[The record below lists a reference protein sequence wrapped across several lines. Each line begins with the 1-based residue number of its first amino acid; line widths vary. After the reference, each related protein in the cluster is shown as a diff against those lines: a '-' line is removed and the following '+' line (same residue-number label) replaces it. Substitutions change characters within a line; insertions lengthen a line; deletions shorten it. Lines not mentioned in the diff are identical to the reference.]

1 MSNLQQAT
9 RILYRELLKAA
20 HELDKNPIGK
30 LFLIAQPKEV
40 YSRENA
46 SKIKLKKP
54 SSNLNIILRKFN
66 SGGEFYAPSNKVVKA
81 LRAQFR
87 KKTNVDENEALG
99 FGFQVLRRLN
109 FARTCGS
116 TLIKD
121 NKATS
126 SEHVFKGPKFL
137 ELTNSYAVGSLLIT
151 HPVSCIDQPILHG
164 AVSIICEDND
174 IGVDG
179 LILNKPLDMK
189 LLQVLE
195 NGDSDTLK
203 KFKPFWENR
212 LFLGGIVHSEIT
224 MLHSVELPDSKCIV
238 PGLYYS
244 TNFDAALEMVK
255 NGEATV
261 DQFKLFFGKLCWAK
275 SQLDF
280 ELQRNVWFCAQNSS
294 SVPMIEG
301 VGNVALQELN
311 KDINSE
317 DVNVY
322 QRRIW
327 AASLRQLG
335 HNQDNNEYIAFTLAD
350 DRSKMVELLEKF
362 LVEHHNEIENS
373 LQDAVK

>member
-30 LFLIAQPKEV
+30 LFLIAQPKAV
-40 YSRENA
+40 YSREKA

-54 SSNLNIILRKFN
+54 PSHLNTLLRKFN
-66 SGGEFYAPSNKVVKA
+66 SGGEFYAPSNNVVEA
-81 LRAQFR
+81 LRDQFR
-87 KKTNVDENEALG
+87 KKANVDENEALS

-116 TLIKD
+116 SLIKD
-121 NKATS
+121 SICTS
-126 SEHVFKGPKFL
+126 SKDVFKGPNFL
-137 ELTNSYAVGSLLIT
+137 ELTSGYTVGSLLIT
-151 HPVSCIDQPILHG
+151 HPVSCINQPILHG

-179 LILNKPLDMK
+179 LILNKPLDTK
-189 LLQVLE
+189 LLKVLE
-195 NGDSDTLK
+195 NGDSETLM

-212 LFLGGIVHSEIT
+212 LFLGGIVHSDIT
-224 MLHSVELPDSKCIV
+224 MLHSVELPNSKCIL

-244 TNFDAALEMVK
+244 TNYDAALEMVK
-255 NGEATV
+255 KGEATA
-261 DQFKLFFGKLCWAK
+261 DQFKLFFGKLCWEK

-311 KDINSE
+311 EDISSE

-335 HNQDNNEYIAFTLAD
+335 HNQDNNEYTAFTLAD
-350 DRSKMVELLEKF
+350 DRSKMLKLLENF
-362 LVEHHNEIENS
+362 LEDHYNEIESS
-373 LQDAVK
+373 LEDAVK